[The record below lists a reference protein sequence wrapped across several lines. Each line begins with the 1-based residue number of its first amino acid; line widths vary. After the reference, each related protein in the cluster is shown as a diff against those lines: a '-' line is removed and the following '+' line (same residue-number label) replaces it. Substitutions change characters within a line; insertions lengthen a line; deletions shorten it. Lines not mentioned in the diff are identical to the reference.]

1 MVSRVPAA
9 QRMMRSPVRAA
20 CILLAVAAGMSGA
33 HTQAAS
39 DSGYPNKPIRMVT
52 GGIGGGIDFVT
63 RILGLGLTSV
73 SAQQVIVDNR
83 PSGAVPREIVF
94 RAAPDGYTLL
104 VAGGSLWIG
113 AVLQKAAFDTLRDLT
128 PVSLVTAQP
137 SILVV
142 HPSVA
147 AKSVKELIAL
157 AKARPGELNY
167 ASAATGAASH
177 LAAELFKAMAGV
189 NIVRISYRGNGAA
202 YSDLI
207 GGQIQVMFATTG
219 GAAPHVKSGRL
230 RPLATTSAE
239 PSALLPG
246 LPTVAASGLPGYES
260 VSIVGAFAPLGTHH
274 TLIMRINQ
282 EIANALNKPDIKDKF
297 FTAGV
302 ETVGSTPEKL
312 TATIHYEMTRLG
324 KVIKDAGIRA
334 D

>member
-1 MVSRVPAA
+1 
-9 QRMMRSPVRAA
+9 MMRSPVRAA

-189 NIVRISYRGNGAA
+189 NIVRVTYKSGAA
-202 YSDLI
+202 RQTDLLS
-207 GGQIQVMFATTG
+207 GQVQLSFAT
-219 GAAPHVKSGRL
+219 ASSLESYVKVGKL
-230 RPLATTSAE
+230 RALAVTSIRPSPLF
-239 PSALLPG
+239 PD
-246 LPTVAASGLPGYES
+246 LPTVAASGLPGYDS
-260 VSIVGAFAPLGTHH
+260 VTINAVFAPPRTPMAIVGLVNRVIVRALG
-274 TLIMRINQ
+274 Q
-282 EIANALNKPDIKDKF
+282 PDIKEKYLV
-297 FTAGV
+297 GGL
-302 ETVGSTPEKL
+302 ETVGSSPAVL
-312 TATIHYEMTRLG
+312 TDAVRAEVAMLG
-324 KVIKDAGIRA
+324 KLLKNKSVAYEE
-334 D
+334 

>member
-1 MVSRVPAA
+1 
-9 QRMMRSPVRAA
+9 
-20 CILLAVAAGMSGA
+20 MSGA

-177 LAAELFKAMAGV
+177 LAAELFKAMGV
-189 NIVRISYRGNGAA
+189 S
-202 YSDLI
+202 
-207 GGQIQVMFATTG
+207 
-219 GAAPHVKSGRL
+219 
-230 RPLATTSAE
+230 TSCA
-239 PSALLPG
+239 
-246 LPTVAASGLPGYES
+246 
-260 VSIVGAFAPLGTHH
+260 
-274 TLIMRINQ
+274 
-282 EIANALNKPDIKDKF
+282 
-297 FTAGV
+297 
-302 ETVGSTPEKL
+302 
-312 TATIHYEMTRLG
+312 
-324 KVIKDAGIRA
+324 
-334 D
+334 